1 MQSIFNFCFSDKTF
15 QIVDRTTQGGG
26 GGSIRTLIF
35 PPAPSPQA
43 GPPPFMRWENL
54 FAPAPS
60 LPLPHYTSLER
71 RRKREIRIYRVVTFP
86 YMNDCIKDLVIT
98 QRKTHSEV
106 SLLLKER
113 FPDKKGLSSRSVWR
127 FCLKNGIHL
136 HNRLSNDELEQCTR
150 DVVAVVSKS
159 FLDLSARCSLFSS
172 FSYLHFL
179 VSITVYMSTLQGLK
193 VIFQLLAWIC
203 GLLSRPIFFPA
214 VNNKWAIS
222 TWIQHSTWFI
232 NYNKRKETVN
242 AYETA

>member
-1 MQSIFNFCFSDKTF
+1 MQSIFNFVF
-15 QIVDRTTQGGG
+15 QTKHSKLLTELPRGEGEG
-26 GGSIRTLIF
+26 PFAHLFF
-35 PPAPSPQA
+35 PQRPLPRQVRLPSCTGRIYLP
-43 GPPPFMRWENL
+43 L
-54 FAPAPS
+54 S
-60 LPLPHYTSLER
+60 LPLPLPRYTSLER

-86 YMNDCIKDLVIT
+86 YMNDYIKDFVIT

-172 FSYLHFL
+172 FFYLHFL
-179 VSITVYMSTLQGLK
+179 VCITVYMSTLQGLK
-193 VIFQLLAWIC
+193 VIFQVLA
-203 GLLSRPIFFPA
+203 
-214 VNNKWAIS
+214 
-222 TWIQHSTWFI
+222 
-232 NYNKRKETVN
+232 
-242 AYETA
+242 

>member
-1 MQSIFNFCFSDKTF
+1 MFFRQNIPNCWQNYPGGRGRVYSHINF
-15 QIVDRTTQGGG
+15 
-26 GGSIRTLIF
+26 F
-35 PPAPSPQA
+35 PQRPLPRQVRLPSCT
-43 GPPPFMRWENL
+43 GRIY
-54 FAPAPS
+54 
-60 LPLPHYTSLER
+60 LPLPLPLPLPRYTSLER

-113 FPDKKGLSSRSVWR
+113 FHDKKGLSSRSVRR

-136 HNRLSNDELEQCTR
+136 HNRLTNDELEQCTR

-172 FSYLHFL
+172 FFYLHFL
-179 VSITVYMSTLQGLK
+179 VCITVYMSTLQGLK
-193 VIFQLLAWIC
+193 VIFQVLAWIC
-203 GLLSRPIFFPA
+203 RLLSRLIFLPA

-232 NYNKRKETVN
+232 NYNERKETVN